1 MTTKNTV
8 EDHDE
13 QSHIKNSIKNNEVK
27 ETLSSSDNVTSKET
41 EKSEPE
47 TYANA
52 ATNSNSD
59 KETLMKSGDE
69 KCNDKQS
76 PDNALNHKEEMK
88 RKQSDE
94 PESANVKK
102 SKSDS
107 SIKVSE
113 GEIIPQDIEI
123 DTNDGQVINLYKKS
137 QESGIVIFFYPKANT
152 PGCTKQA
159 CGFRDNYEKFKTAGY
174 EVYGMSA
181 DKPTPQTN
189 WKNKHTLPYSLFCDP
204 TFEILKRFGVFKAPK
219 SVKRSHV
226 IIEKGGMIGPIE
238 KKYAQALFNVSL
250 KMNSIPN
257 TSEELGKIKVSME
270 TNEKMRL
277 FVEDPS
283 VGPEKKRTII
293 QSMLKSYSPTVK
305 NFFDTLLTNGRLPL
319 SMSIINAFEDIVKE
333 HRKEMIVK
341 IVSAKEL
348 DSKYLL
354 QLQDIISKNFVD
366 KGKNI
371 TFVTSIKQEILGGV
385 IVEVGDKTLDL
396 SILNK
401 VNNMKKSLEQGF

>member
-13 QSHIKNSIKNNEVK
+13 QSHIKNSVKNNEVK
-27 ETLSSSDNVTSKET
+27 ENLSSSDNVTSKET

-59 KETLMKSGDE
+59 KEASMKSGDE

-107 SIKVSE
+107 SIK
-113 GEIIPQDIEI
+113 
-123 DTNDGQVINLYKKS
+123 
-137 QESGIVIFFYPKANT
+137 
-152 PGCTKQA
+152 
-159 CGFRDNYEKFKTAGY
+159 
-174 EVYGMSA
+174 
-181 DKPTPQTN
+181 
-189 WKNKHTLPYSLFCDP
+189 
-204 TFEILKRFGVFKAPK
+204 
-219 SVKRSHV
+219 
-226 IIEKGGMIGPIE
+226 IGPIE